1 MAVAVTSNARRAFRI
16 GGRPLGAAG
25 IARAVEHFVE
35 LGFEHGVQELT
46 GSIPQASFNRVEPVV
61 EKGAPQFVFPTAA
74 RQLSCYG
81 SSWRNLRRHES
92 AGIACWTKLEIM
104 PPSNSNHSRYGT
116 TKPFQEFSR
125 AKCLLDQLLGVT

>member
-46 GSIPQASFNRVEPVV
+46 GSIPQASFNRVEPV
-61 EKGAPQFVFPTAA
+61 EKVHRSLSFRLRLVSYRAMA
-74 RQLSCYG
+74 RHGVISAGMKVPESLVG
-81 SSWRNLRRHES
+81 PSWRLCRLQ
-92 AGIACWTKLEIM
+92 I
-104 PPSNSNHSRYGT
+104 PT
-116 TKPFQEFSR
+116 TP
-125 AKCLLDQLLGVT
+125 ATAPGAYLH